1 MPSSCVMT
9 NTTDLLKIR
18 MFRRKK
24 VKINLQGSSVDMK
37 LDTRCWLEMMTASLR
52 LMGWRGCTEALRNN
66 KVLFAWIHYGG
77 LVVDIGMECWGDN
90 R

>member
-1 MPSSCVMT
+1 
-9 NTTDLLKIR
+9 
-18 MFRRKK
+18 
-24 VKINLQGSSVDMK
+24 
-37 LDTRCWLEMMTASLR
+37 MMTASLR

-77 LVVDIGMECWGDN
+77 LVVDIGTECWGDD